1 MRHQRTRAG
10 RGGKNADPFDVW
22 GKPPP
27 SLRTVT
33 KRQEAALRRYVT
45 KIAKKVY
52 RLAYDLGKA
61 SVR

>member
-1 MRHQRTRAG
+1 MG
-10 RGGKNADPFDVW
+10 RRKNADPFDVW